1 MAETQQITHSDFTT
15 QPLGENESIQ
25 GASRQNPGAVR
36 FFTEGGEGE
45 EEEEK
50 EEEGLTQGHALGN
63 TAAQPCGRKAV
74 CLEPLQ
80 AVTVDTPGSGLPVP
94 LLWQ

>member
-1 MAETQQITHSDFTT
+1 MLISQ
-15 QPLGENESIQ
+15 ES
-25 GASRQNPGAVR
+25 GLHRKLAVCVLW
-36 FFTEGGEGE
+36 E
-45 EEEEK
+45 EEEE
-50 EEEGLTQGHALGN
+50 EEGLIQGHALGN
-63 TAAQPCGRKAV
+63 TAAQPYGRKAV